1 MDYGLQGKTAIV
13 TGGTSGIGL
22 EIARIFTE
30 GGARVAITG
39 RDEEKMG
46 RAVTELEGNP
56 GEITGIRMD
65 LERRD
70 DMDRL
75 LKETES
81 RFGPLDILVN
91 NAGRSYPGKFFET
104 GPELWETILR
114 NRIVNPLYLTQKAL
128 AGMGERGRGSVTFM
142 SAVISKE
149 PIAENV
155 MAGAS
160 QGVLGAVKA
169 LARLMAPQGVR
180 VNTVLLGQFDTPLVR
195 RGLETY
201 AEMAGVSI
209 EEAAQMRASQNPMG
223 RFGEA
228 SEAAHL
234 AAFLSSD
241 AASYMT
247 GALVP
252 VDGGRM
258 WGS

>member
-1 MDYGLQGKTAIV
+1 MDYELQGKTAIV

-39 RDEEKMG
+39 RNEEKMG
-46 RAVTELEGNP
+46 RVVEDLEGNP

-65 LERRD
+65 LESRD

-75 LKETES
+75 MEETES

-128 AGMGERGRGSVTFM
+128 AGMAGRGRGSVTFM

-155 MAGAS
+155 
-160 QGVLGAVKA
+160 
-169 LARLMAPQGVR
+169 
-180 VNTVLLGQFDTPLVR
+180 
-195 RGLETY
+195 
-201 AEMAGVSI
+201 
-209 EEAAQMRASQNPMG
+209 
-223 RFGEA
+223 
-228 SEAAHL
+228 
-234 AAFLSSD
+234 
-241 AASYMT
+241 
-247 GALVP
+247 
-252 VDGGRM
+252 
-258 WGS
+258 